1 MPRKGGVQSNLVR
14 NEDLT
19 PEERSEKARRAQ
31 KASAKARRD
40 KRDLRERLALLLQ
53 LPMVSNGVGVVS
65 PITGK
70 FMSVGEAIDTAVIK
84 QAIKGNIR
92 AAETIYNLLAV
103 KVTRTEV
110 TGPGGKDLI
119 PAKLDVSSLSDEQLK
134 AIASIKIKE
143 EDNDP

>member
-1 MPRKGGVQSNLVR
+1 MPRKGGVQSNLIR

-70 FMSVGEAIDTAVIK
+70 FMSVGEAIDTVVIK
-84 QAIKGNIR
+84 QALKGNIR

-134 AIASIKIKE
+134 AIASIKVK

>member
-84 QAIKGNIR
+84 QALKGNIR

-134 AIASIKIKE
+134 AIASIKVK

>member
-1 MPRKGGVQSNLVR
+1 MPRKGGVQSNLIR

-84 QAIKGNIR
+84 QALKGNIR

-119 PAKLDVSSLSDEQLK
+119 PAKLDVSRLSDEQLK
-134 AIASIKIKE
+134 AIASIKVK

>member
-1 MPRKGGVQSNLVR
+1 MPRKGGVQSNLIR

-134 AIASIKIKE
+134 AIASIKVK

>member
-1 MPRKGGVQSNLVR
+1 MPRIGGIPENLLKK
-14 NEDLT
+14 EDLT
-19 PEERSEKARRAQ
+19 PEQRHERASKAG
-31 KASAKARRD
+31 KASVKARRD
-40 KRDLRERLALLLQ
+40 KRELRERLALLLQ

-84 QAIKGNIR
+84 QALKGNIR

-134 AIASIKIKE
+134 AIASIKVK

>member
-1 MPRKGGVQSNLVR
+1 MPRKGGVQSNLIR

-19 PEERSEKARRAQ
+19 PEERSEKARKAQ

-53 LPMVSNGVGVVS
+53 LPMVNNGQGVVS

-70 FMSVGEAIDTAVIK
+70 YMSVGEAIDTAVIR
-84 QAIKGNIR
+84 QALKGNIR
-92 AAETIYNLLAV
+92 AAETIYDLLAV

-110 TGPGGKDLI
+110 TGAQGKDLI

-143 EDNDP
+143 EDSDP

>member
-1 MPRKGGVQSNLVR
+1 MPRKGGVQSNLIR

-19 PEERSEKARRAQ
+19 PEERIEKARRAQ

-134 AIASIKIKE
+134 AIASIKVK

>member
-1 MPRKGGVQSNLVR
+1 MPRKGGVQSNLIR

-84 QAIKGNIR
+84 QALKGNIR

-134 AIASIKIKE
+134 AIASIKVK